1 MPRIFQRNTF
11 FLKREGIYCRAI
23 TLAIVAAFALAPALA
38 RQDEQVLKLRTDL
51 VVVDVTVTD
60 KDGNFIRNLKAED
73 FILYE
78 DDKPQKLEFFNAN
91 EEAALTRP
99 ISAVFAID
107 NSGSI
112 TPEEVAKQREAA
124 ESFMRLVRADS
135 VFAVVSFNYQ
145 VKVVQDFTSD
155 PRKIS
160 QAFQRIKKP
169 TGSTMLFRSIDKAVS
184 MLKSG
189 PRFRQGRRLRRVVI
203 TISDGI
209 DSVDSIDQRDLIQR
223 ANDAEVTVYSITLPS
238 YSAGSLTSER
248 IITLLDAARII
259 PMTGGKDFSADAR
272 DFTPAF
278 RAIAEEIRSSYTLAY
293 YPPEESRNDGRAHR
307 LRVEVNKAGTIP
319 RASRST
325 YQSPQP
331 GSGNR

>member
-1 MPRIFQRNTF
+1 TF
-11 FLKREGIYCRAI
+11 ALMA
-23 TLAIVAAFALAPALA
+23 VFALAPAKA
-38 RQDEQVLKLRTDL
+38 SQDEQVLKLRTDL
-51 VVVDVTVTD
+51 VVVDVTVMD
-60 KDGNFIRNLKAED
+60 KDGRFIRDLKAKD

-112 TPEEVAKQREAA
+112 TPEEVNKQREAT

-135 VFAVVSFNYQ
+135 VFAVVSFNHQ

-155 PRKIS
+155 PRKITE
-160 QAFQRIKKP
+160 AFRRIKKP
-169 TGSTMLFRSIDKAVS
+169 EGSTMLFRSIDKAVS
-184 MLKSG
+184 MLKRG
-189 PRFRQGRRLRRVVI
+189 PRFRNGRRLRRVVI
-203 TISDGI
+203 AISDGI
-209 DSVDSIDQRDLIQR
+209 DSVDPPMEQSHLIQR

-238 YSAGSLTSER
+238 YSAGSLTRER
-248 IITLLDAARII
+248 SLTLLDVARIV
-259 PMTGGKDFSADAR
+259 PMTGGKDFSADAK

-278 RAIAEEIRSSYTLAY
+278 KAIAEEIRSSYTLAY
-293 YPPEESRNDGRAHR
+293 YPAEASRNDARVHR
-307 LRVEVNKAGTIP
+307 LRVEVDRVGAIP

-331 GSGNR
+331 GNSNR